1 VVPTPDELRAEGDPG
16 DDTARRFA
24 YQYTYAAVLA
34 CGLLDDTLGISELFC
49 EHHEDV
55 LLKHSDGTLSGIQIK
70 TRDLGQDPWKAT
82 DRAILGALSRFVS
95 LEHRFPGQ
103 FREFV
108 IATNHSFLAGKGTR
122 TDLPHVLLL
131 ARSAPDESQ
140 CETPLRELLA
150 KLASA
155 SSCPTSV
162 VLVALKKCR
171 ADDALPKLTGIKKE
185 LASAIAE
192 NWPHASELSHLLL
205 SLAADALSAECGRA
219 SCLDHEQCLPGYL
232 SALPG
237 GAAISAQ
244 AVIAGKR
251 IDRRRLET
259 VLRAAVDA
267 PSLLTGPPTSTLPS
281 SGDTAVLE
289 TKLSA
294 GGFSIVS
301 MHSAKDLRDK
311 ADHQALEW
319 LNRFGE
325 RIGLERR
332 EHIRSVVLRDCAD
345 AFEASRTTAHA
356 FGPQMR
362 DALRE
367 RVRSRRNAGGATLF
381 DCLEEH
387 LEGYAYVLTGECTVV
402 WSDPP
407 PQIRRS

>member
-1 VVPTPDELRAEGDPG
+1 MVPTPDAHLAEGDPG

-24 YQYTYAAVLA
+24 YQHSYAAVLA

-55 LLKHSDGTLSGIQIK
+55 LLKHTNGTFSGVQVK

-82 DRAILGALSRFVS
+82 DRAIVGALTRFAS

-108 IATNHSFLAGKGTR
+108 IATNHSFLTGKRTR
-122 TDLPHVLLL
+122 TDLPYVLSL
-131 ARSAPDESQ
+131 ARSAPDASQ
-140 CETPLRELLA
+140 CDTPLRDLLA
-150 KLASA
+150 KLASENGCTA
-155 SSCPTSV
+155 ST

-171 ADDALPKLTGIKKE
+171 ADDALPKLSGIKKD

-192 NWPHASELSHLLL
+192 NWEHARELPHLLL
-205 SLAADALSAECGRA
+205 TVAADALSAECGRA

-237 GAAISAQ
+237 GSAISAQ
-244 AVIAGKR
+244 AEIAGKR
-251 IDRRRLET
+251 IDRQRLEG

-267 PSLLTGPPTSTLPS
+267 PSLLTGPPTSTLPT

-294 GGFSIVS
+294 GGFSLVS
-301 MHSAKDLRDK
+301 LNSAKDLRDK
-311 ADHQALEW
+311 ADHQAFEW

-325 RIGLERR
+325 KTGLERR

-367 RVRSRRNAGGATLF
+367 RLRSRRNAGGAPLF

-387 LEGYAYVLTGECTVV
+387 LEGYAYVLTGECIVV